1 MALTVI
7 EAHSE
12 SSRRRTSP
20 AVSRPLPPPY
30 SPIFHDSRQS
40 PPPLPPPLSPPP
52 RPLSQPAVSRRRT
65 PPAVSRPGF
74 PPYSPPSG
82 PSLHPPPVPA
92 CVPPPSPSPSPH
104 PSQHSRRRFP
114 QIYTPTNPDI
124 KDLRNISK
132 PIPTNSDIKQYDLRN
147 NFTLNPLGTGIIAH
161 GYSPVESDQLNPNPL
176 PEQKEHAENSL
187 SPNRSSELI
196 ELPLEGELPDVGVDW
211 SVILEEI
218 PIGYEYLG
226 EHLGKYETHVVASTP
241 VANPLIWAIKT
252 KPSEV
257 LNFKIN
263 NPKFEAFLFEN
274 LSKIEQKE
282 LSSGTKDLQIELTR
296 AEWNE
301 YGINASISTFSFI
314 SVFFNEKE
322 YQFSP
327 YSEVSRRISNSTHEQ
342 MNKDWKIGLNGEKS
356 PFLLVEECT
365 GLCSNY
371 ETKAGKKRFFM
382 NIDIAGLEYDF
393 ITGPDFKKWPE
404 KDKLEYILTHIFA
417 YMAHEYTHVFQ
428 FQCISPTTLAGYST
442 EQRFGAEEIY
452 GMGERYPNAISRWI
466 TESFATILPYFMG
479 ISFPYDKGMKLRVE
493 DAIKNILK
501 DIKDTSLT
509 EQEFSDR
516 LMYRETKYG
525 YVMNE
530 RPDWTYLAA
539 AVMAS
544 KTSWQYLLAGFFYK
558 DFQRIPSDT
567 EVDFRGQN
575 VLVPNTDKVWL
586 HNFNMTQENF
596 LKHIFTEVKAH
607 RITVKSLTPWL
618 PGGKYWHIP
627 GLKPYE
633 TWRKEYYRHRT
644 SPKHSL
650 APESVSS
657 SSSRRHSPHSH
668 KP

>member
-1 MALTVI
+1 VL
-7 EAHSE
+7 
-12 SSRRRTSP
+12 
-20 AVSRPLPPPY
+20 
-30 SPIFHDSRQS
+30 
-40 PPPLPPPLSPPP
+40 PPLP
-52 RPLSQPAVSRRRT
+52 
-65 PPAVSRPGF
+65 
-74 PPYSPPSG
+74 
-82 PSLHPPPVPA
+82 HPPQDSWRTLPQISTPA
-92 CVPPPSPSPSPH
+92 NEDIKDLRNSSTPH

-124 KDLRNISK
+124 KDLRNISE
-132 PIPTNSDIKQYDLRN
+132 PIPTNLDIKQYDLRN

-196 ELPLEGELPDVGVDW
+196 DLPHKGELPDVGVDW
-211 SVILEEI
+211 SVILKEI
-218 PIGYEYLG
+218 LIGYEYLG
-226 EHLGKYETHVVASTP
+226 QYLGKFETHVVASTP
-241 VANPLIWAIKT
+241 VANHLIWAIKT
-252 KPSEV
+252 KPSEHPK
-257 LNFKIN
+257 FKIN
-263 NPKFEAFLFEN
+263 NPKFEAFLF
-274 LSKIEQKE
+274 KK
-282 LSSGTKDLQIELTR
+282 LSSGTKDLKIELTQ
-296 AEWNE
+296 AEWNN

-314 SVFFNEKE
+314 SVFFNGEE

-342 MNKDWKIGLNGEKS
+342 MNKDWKIGVNGEKS

-371 ETKAGKKRFFM
+371 ETNAGKKRFFM

-393 ITGPDFKKWPE
+393 ITGPDFKKWSK
-404 KDKLEYILTHIFA
+404 KDKQEYILAHIFA

-428 FQCISPTTLAGYST
+428 FQCISPTTLPGYST

-452 GMGERYPNAISRWI
+452 GMGERYPNAISRWV

-479 ISFPYDKGMKLRVE
+479 FSFPYDKGMKLRVE
-493 DAIKNILK
+493 DAIKNILE
-501 DIKDTSLT
+501 DTSLT

-516 LMYRETKYG
+516 LMYRETKYR

-530 RPDWTYLAA
+530 RPDWTFLAA
-539 AVMAS
+539 AVMAN

-558 DFQRIPSDT
+558 DYQRIPSDT
-567 EVDFRGQN
+567 EVDFNGQN
-575 VLVPNTDKVWL
+575 VSVPNADKVWL

-607 RITVKSLTPWL
+607 NITVKSLAPWL

-633 TWRKEYYRHRT
+633 TWLKEDYRDRT
-644 SPKHSL
+644 SPKHLL

-657 SSSRRHSPHSH
+657 SSSRRHSHTPLAPESVSSSSSRRHSHIPPLAPESVSSRRSRRHSPHSH

>member
-1 MALTVI
+1 
-7 EAHSE
+7 
-12 SSRRRTSP
+12 
-20 AVSRPLPPPY
+20 
-30 SPIFHDSRQS
+30 
-40 PPPLPPPLSPPP
+40 
-52 RPLSQPAVSRRRT
+52 
-65 PPAVSRPGF
+65 
-74 PPYSPPSG
+74 
-82 PSLHPPPVPA
+82 
-92 CVPPPSPSPSPH
+92 
-104 PSQHSRRRFP
+104 
-114 QIYTPTNPDI
+114 
-124 KDLRNISK
+124 LRNISE

-187 SPNRSSELI
+187 SPNRSPELI
-196 ELPLEGELPDVGVDW
+196 DLPLEGELPDVGVDW

-226 EHLGKYETHVVASTP
+226 EYLGKYETHVVASTP
-241 VANPLIWAIKT
+241 VANHLIWAIKT
-252 KPSEV
+252 KPSE
-257 LNFKIN
+257 LPKFKIN
-263 NPKFEAFLFEN
+263 NPKFEAFLF
-274 LSKIEQKE
+274 KK
-282 LSSGTKDLQIELTR
+282 LSSGTKDLKIELTQ
-296 AEWNE
+296 AEWNN

-314 SVFFNEKE
+314 SVFFNGEE

-342 MNKDWKIGLNGEKS
+342 MNEDWKIGLNGEKS

-371 ETKAGKKRFFM
+371 ETTAGKKRFFM

-393 ITGPDFKKWPE
+393 ITGPDFKKWPAQ
-404 KDKLEYILTHIFA
+404 DKREYILAHIFA

-428 FQCISPTTLAGYST
+428 FQCISPTTLPGYST

-452 GMGERYPNAISRWI
+452 GMGERYPNAISRWV

-479 ISFPYDKGMKLRVE
+479 FSFPYDKGMKLRVE

-516 LMYRETKYG
+516 LMYRETKYR

-558 DFQRIPSDT
+558 DYQRIPSDT

-575 VLVPNTDKVWL
+575 VSVPNADKVWL

-607 RITVKSLTPWL
+607 NITVKSLTPWL

-633 TWRKEYYRHRT
+633 TWRKEDYRDRT
-644 SPKHSL
+644 SPKHLL

-657 SSSRRHSPHSH
+657 SSSRRHSHISPLAPESVSSSRSRRHSH
-668 KP
+668 IPPLAPESVSASSPRRHSHIPP